1 MQEYKPSKHQPL
13 SNPKGTLAISSSLI
27 PKVPKESSKG
37 SEVPA
42 TREVLGTG
50 NPGSEE
56 MGVDKGEE
64 AWISLVPEGHVMTS
78 DDQIIVDSQKIKSS
92 VQ

>member
-1 MQEYKPSKHQPL
+1 M
-13 SNPKGTLAISSSLI
+13 
-27 PKVPKESSKG
+27 
-37 SEVPA
+37 PA

-64 AWISLVPEGHVMTS
+64 AWISSVPEGHVMTS
-78 DDQIIVDSQKIKSS
+78 DN
-92 VQ
+92 

>member
-1 MQEYKPSKHQPL
+1 M
-13 SNPKGTLAISSSLI
+13 
-27 PKVPKESSKG
+27 PKESSKG

-50 NPGSEE
+50 NPDSEE

-64 AWISLVPEGHVMTS
+64 AWISSVPEGQRLEIEYEIDEKTYLEALVEEKEAYHVPL
-78 DDQIIVDSQKIKSS
+78 VHPR
-92 VQ
+92 V